1 MGNRPVMEIEVQE
14 MVPTNERRQSSAP
27 LVLAEEDKVQ
37 MPRTTPVPHIKTSCH
52 LISDSFVLK
61 DSNVFSFIFD
71 SLTDCKIVITPKV
84 STSEAQN
91 PENHTKTFLSKP
103 GLNQEFCGWPLDFSI
118 PKTDQSLDTSTD
130 VYISANAVNLRT
142 HELKIT
148 LECQKPHFH
157 SETSVVIFRRNLDSY
172 IGEVKV
178 QKLLYRGKNYV
189 LKELFGDNQQDDKL
203 ECAVCLCNK
212 RDTVIIPC
220 YHLCLCAS
228 CGNMLR
234 VQSYKKC
241 PMCRCGNFYI
251 EAEALLKISSE

>member
-1 MGNRPVMEIEVQE
+1 MGNRPVIEIEVQE

-27 LVLAEEDKVQ
+27 LVLVEEDKAQ

-52 LISDSFVLK
+52 LITDSFVLK
-61 DSNVFSFIFD
+61 DSNIFSFIFD
-71 SLTDCKIVITPKV
+71 SLTDCKIIITPKV
-84 STSEAQN
+84 SASESQN
-91 PENHTKTFLSKP
+91 PENYTKTFLTKP
-103 GLNQEFCGWPLDFSI
+103 GLNQEFCGWPLDFSL
-118 PKTDQSLDTSTD
+118 PKTDLSLETSSITTQND
-130 VYISANAVNLRT
+130 IYTSINSINLITR
-142 HELKIT
+142 ELKIV
-148 LECQKPHFH
+148 LECQKPYFH
-157 SETSVVIFRRNLDSY
+157 CETSIVIFRKNQDSY
-172 IGEVKV
+172 IGEVKI
-178 QKLLYRGKNYV
+178 QKLLYKGKNYI

-241 PMCRCGNFYI
+241 PMCRC